1 MLVNGNFGTVSSE
14 SLRAKTPKMFRR
26 FFSRHSVAWSGAP
39 DTPRLKT
46 YTAESG
52 ETFHYFY
59 QGHQSSRDSA
69 GTEFAFRISRDQRD
83 CHPLIVLL
91 PDAALRGWQQE
102 HARDLSATERY
113 ALVKMTL
120 LQFFDRESASLRL
133 PNTVRVE
140 ATDVAGMLNKLDV
153 E

>member
-1 MLVNGNFGTVSSE
+1 
-14 SLRAKTPKMFRR
+14 MFRR
-26 FFSRHSVAWSGAP
+26 FFPRHSAVWSGAP
-39 DTPRLKT
+39 DTPRVKN

-52 ETFHYFY
+52 EIFHYFY
-59 QGHQSSRDSA
+59 QGHRSSRDFA

-83 CHPLIVLL
+83 WHLLVVLL

-102 HARDLSATERY
+102 HARDLSSTERY

-120 LQFFDRESASLRL
+120 LQFFDRESTSMPL
-133 PNTVRVE
+133 PNAVRVE
-140 ATDVAGMLNKLDV
+140 ATEVAGLLNKLDV